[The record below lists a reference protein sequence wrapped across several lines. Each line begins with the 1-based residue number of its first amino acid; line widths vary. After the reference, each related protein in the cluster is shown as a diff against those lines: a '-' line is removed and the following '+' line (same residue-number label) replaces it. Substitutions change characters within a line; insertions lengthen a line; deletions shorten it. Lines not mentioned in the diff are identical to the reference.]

1 MFHFGAFSPSPQY
14 SFEAMEIDFTDLKLS
29 SNGTWVTVAGL
40 LAAILMGLLGWFV
53 LPDGKVLS
61 WTEWQVFK
69 QQRTYQRELTRLTRD
84 ADRLADLLGEDL
96 PDPVRGQLVVEQVL
110 ANLNAT
116 SHPALAH
123 QVDALL
129 AANDAIYFWV
139 LGSVSKDDAI
149 ALLDEAN
156 QGILHAI
163 EAQRSDPQRGVEGL
177 HPEPVEGPRPDPQRG
192 VEGQQ

>member
-1 MFHFGAFSPSPQY
+1 MSHFGAFSPSSHY
-14 SFEAMEIDFTDLKLS
+14 SFKAMEIDFTDLKLS
-29 SNGTWVTVAGL
+29 GNGTWVTIAGL
-40 LAAILMGLLGWFV
+40 LAAILLGALGWFV

-69 QQRTYQRELTRLTRD
+69 QQRLYQRELTRLTRD
-84 ADRLADLLGEDL
+84 ADRLADLLGEEL

-110 ANLNAT
+110 ADLNAT

-129 AANDAIYFWV
+129 AANDAVYFWV
-139 LGSVSKDDAI
+139 LGSVSKDEAI

-163 EAQRSDPQRGVEGL
+163 EAQQ
-177 HPEPVEGPRPDPQRG
+177 
-192 VEGQQ
+192 

>member
-1 MFHFGAFSPSPQY
+1 MIEF
-14 SFEAMEIDFTDLKLS
+14 MEIDFSDLKYS
-29 SNGTWVTVAGL
+29 GNGTWVTVAVL
-40 LAAILMGLLGWFV
+40 LAAILLGVLGWFV

-110 ANLNAT
+110 ADLNAT
-116 SHPALAH
+116 SHPALKN

-129 AANDAIYFWV
+129 AANDAVYFWV
-139 LGSVSKDDAI
+139 LGTVSKDEAI

-156 QGILHAI
+156 QGIVHAI
-163 EAQRSDPQRGVEGL
+163 EAQHPDSRRGDDG
-177 HPEPVEGPRPDPQRG
+177 HQ
-192 VEGQQ
+192 

>member
-1 MFHFGAFSPSPQY
+1 MSHFGMFSPSPHY

-29 SNGTWVTVAGL
+29 QSSTWATGVGL
-40 LAAILMGLLGWFV
+40 LAAILLGILGWFV

-69 QQRTYQRELTRLTRD
+69 QQRLYQRELTRLTRD

-110 ANLNAT
+110 SDLNTT

-123 QVDALL
+123 QVETLL
-129 AANDAIYFWV
+129 AANDAVYFWV
-139 LGSVSKDDAI
+139 LGTVSKDEAI
-149 ALLDEAN
+149 TLLDEAN

-163 EAQRSDPQRGVEGL
+163 EAHR
-177 HPEPVEGPRPDPQRG
+177 PEPVEG
-192 VEGQQ
+192 QQ

>member
-1 MFHFGAFSPSPQY
+1 
-14 SFEAMEIDFTDLKLS
+14 MEIDFTDLELS
-29 SNGTWVTVAGL
+29 GNSAWVTAAGL
-40 LAAILMGLLGWFV
+40 IAAILLGVLGWFV

-69 QQRTYQRELTRLTRD
+69 QQRLYQRELTCLTRD
-84 ADRLADLLGEDL
+84 ADRLADLLGEEL

-110 ANLNAT
+110 ADLNAT
-116 SHPALAH
+116 SHPALTN

-129 AANDAIYFWV
+129 AANDAVYFWV
-139 LGSVSKDDAI
+139 LGSVSKDEAI

-163 EAQRSDPQRGVEGL
+163 EAQR
-177 HPEPVEGPRPDPQRG
+177 PDPQRG
-192 VEGQQ
+192 VEGPRPELDEGQQ

>member
-1 MFHFGAFSPSPQY
+1 MSHFGAFSPSPHY

-29 SNGTWVTVAGL
+29 QSSTWATVVGL
-40 LAAILMGLLGWFV
+40 LAAILLGVLGWFV

-84 ADRLADLLGEDL
+84 ADRLADLLGEEL

-110 ANLNAT
+110 SDLNAT

-129 AANDAIYFWV
+129 AANDAVYFWV
-139 LGSVSKDDAI
+139 LGSVSKDEAI
-149 ALLDEAN
+149 TLLEEAN

-163 EAQRSDPQRGVEGL
+163 ETQRPA
-177 HPEPVEGPRPDPQRG
+177 
-192 VEGQQ
+192 EGQQ

>member
-1 MFHFGAFSPSPQY
+1 MIEF
-14 SFEAMEIDFTDLKLS
+14 MEIDFSDLKYS
-29 SNGTWVTVAGL
+29 GNGTWVTVTVL
-40 LAAILMGLLGWFV
+40 LAAILLGVLGWFV

-110 ANLNAT
+110 ADLNAT
-116 SHPALAH
+116 SHPALKN

-129 AANDAIYFWV
+129 AANDAVYFWV
-139 LGSVSKDDAI
+139 LGTVSKDEAI

-156 QGILHAI
+156 QGIVHAI
-163 EAQRSDPQRGVEGL
+163 EAQHPDSRRGDDG
-177 HPEPVEGPRPDPQRG
+177 HQ
-192 VEGQQ
+192 

>member
-1 MFHFGAFSPSPQY
+1 MSHFGAFSPSPHY
-14 SFEAMEIDFTDLKLS
+14 SFKAMEIDFSDLKYS
-29 SNGTWVTVAGL
+29 GNGTWVTVTVL
-40 LAAILMGLLGWFV
+40 LAAILLGVIGWFV

-61 WTEWQVFK
+61 WNEWQVFK
-69 QQRTYQRELTRLTRD
+69 QQRLYQRELMRLTRD
-84 ADRLADLLGEDL
+84 ADRLAALLDENL

-110 ANLNAT
+110 GDLNAT

-139 LGSVSKDDAI
+139 LGSVSKDEAI
-149 ALLDEAN
+149 ALLNEAN

-163 EAQRSDPQRGVEGL
+163 EAQQ
-177 HPEPVEGPRPDPQRG
+177 
-192 VEGQQ
+192 

>member
-1 MFHFGAFSPSPQY
+1 MSHFGAFSPSPRY
-14 SFEAMEIDFTDLKLS
+14 SFKVMEIDFTDLKLS
-29 SNGTWVTVAGL
+29 QSGTWVTAAGL
-40 LAAILMGLLGWFV
+40 LAAILLGVLGWFV

-61 WTEWQVFK
+61 WTEWRVFK

-84 ADRLADLLGEDL
+84 ADRLANLLGEDL

-129 AANDAIYFWV
+129 AANDAVYFWV
-139 LGSVSKDDAI
+139 LGSVSKDQAI

-163 EAQRSDPQRGVEGL
+163 EVQSPDPVEGL
-177 HPEPVEGPRPDPQRG
+177 HPDPQRE
-192 VEGQQ
+192 VEGLQ